1 MLHAAGAIT
10 VVGSVERGTTVCDF
24 DPLEKQHQH
33 SLYSAV
39 AHFDHDGTRVHMID
53 TPGYPDFHGQAIA
66 SLEAVETA
74 VIVVNAQTGIE
85 LTTTRMMNWARQR
98 GLCRLLVINK
108 IDADNV
114 DLPALLKQLQEAFGK
129 ECLPINLPAAG
140 GSKVVDCFFNPG
152 GEADFSSVAEAHG
165 ALIDQ
170 VVEVNEELMA
180 RYLEQ
185 GDIDAHELHEP
196 FEQALRE
203 GHLVPICF
211 TSARTGAGVRE
222 LLDVFEHLLPTPAEG
237 NPPQFLKGEG
247 AQAVPYA
254 TTPDPSKHVVAHV
267 FKVSVDPFVGKLGV
281 FRVHQGTVTRD
292 SQLFV
297 GDGRKPFKVGQLYML
312 RGKEYV
318 PVDRCLPGDIGAVAK
333 VEEIVYDSVLH
344 DSHDEDHIHLG
355 PIEFPLPIFGLA
367 IEPSKRGDEQRL
379 WEIMQK
385 LSSEDP
391 CLKIEH
397 VAGTNETVIQGLGE
411 LHVRILLEK
420 MGTQYKLEVKTH
432 PPRIAYRE
440 TITAAAE
447 GHSRHKKQT
456 GGAGQFGEVLLRI
469 EPLPRGTGFEFG
481 DDVKGGVI
489 PNQYI
494 PAVEKGVHAGDRAR
508 RHRRLSVAGRA
519 SLRLRR
525 QIASGRFEGSGV
537 RGGWPQGLPGCGA
550 EGAADRAGADRQ
562 CPDQRARALHR
573 RHHRRHLLEAR
584 PGERHAAAAGRAHR
598 RDRPGPALGD
608 QRLRIAAQVH
618 HRRPGL
624 IQRRVQPLRAGP
636 AQRPAAA
643 RGSAQGASAR
653 GIAVRSNERP
663 PGRAHVLATCAASRP
678 HPLSLDGRGGV
689 ASRVEGCAR
698 LCGRIPAK
706 RGPCSA
712 LRRPLSLD
720 GRGQGA
726 PAASP

>member
-1 MLHAAGAIT
+1 MAGTTTGEIRTLALVGHGGSGKTTLAEALLHAAGAIAAP
-10 VVGSVERGTTVCDF
+10 GSVERGTTVCDF

-74 VIVVNAQTGIE
+74 AIVVNAQTGIE

-108 IDADNV
+108 IDAENV
-114 DLPALLKQLQEAFGK
+114 DLPTLLGQIQEAFGK

-170 VVEVNEELMA
+170 VVEVNEALMA

-247 AQAVPYA
+247 ADAVPYA
-254 TTPDPSKHVVAHV
+254 TTPDPAKHVVAHV

-297 GDGRKPFKVGQLYML
+297 GDGRKPFKVGQLYVL
-312 RGKEYV
+312 RGKEHI

-333 VEEIVYDSVLH
+333 VDEIAFDSVLH
-344 DSHDEDHIHLG
+344 DSHDEDHIHLV
-355 PIEFPLPIFGLA
+355 PIEFPRPIFGLA

-379 WEIMQK
+379 WEIMHK
-385 LSSEDP
+385 LSAEDP

-397 VAGTNETVIQGLGE
+397 LAGTNETVIQGLGE
-411 LHVRILLEK
+411 LHLRILLEK
-420 MGTQYKLEVKTH
+420 MNSQYKLEVNTH

-456 GGAGQFGEVLLRI
+456 GGAGQFGEVFLRI
-469 EPLPRGTGFEFG
+469 EPLPRGSGFQFS
-481 DDVKGGVI
+481 DDVRGGVI

-494 PAVEKGVHAGDRAR
+494 PAVEKGVMQVIEHGAIAGYPLQDVRV
-508 RHRRLSVAGRA
+508 SVYDGKSHPVDSKEVA
-519 SLRLRR
+519 
-525 QIASGRFEGSGV
+525 FV
-537 RGGWPQGLPGCGA
+537 
-550 EGAADRAGADRQ
+550 
-562 CPDQRARALHR
+562 
-573 RHHRRHLLEAR
+573 
-584 PGERHAAAAGRAHR
+584 AAGRKAFL
-598 RDRPGPALGD
+598 DAIQKARPIVLEPIVNVQISVPEHCIGD
-608 QRLRIAAQVH
+608 ITGDISSKRGQVSGTQ
-618 HRRPGL
+618 PQPSGL
-624 IQRRVQPLRAGP
+624 T
-636 AQRPAAA
+636 
-643 RGSAQGASAR
+643 
-653 GIAVRSNERP
+653 AVT
-663 PGRAHVLATCAASRP
+663 GQV
-678 HPLSLDGRGGV
+678 PLSEINGYG
-689 ASRVEGCAR
+689 SR
-698 LCGRIPAK
+698 LK
-706 RGPCSA
+706 
-712 LRRPLSLD
+712 SLT
-720 GRGQGA
+720 GGQGSYSVEFSHYEQA
-726 PAASP
+726 PPNVQQQLVAQHKAPVHDD

>member
-1 MLHAAGAIT
+1 MTGTTTGDIRTLALVGHGSSGKTTLAEALLHAAGAIAAP
-10 VVGSVERGTTVCDF
+10 GSVERGTTVCDF

-108 IDADNV
+108 IDAENV
-114 DLPALLKQLQEAFGK
+114 DLPTLLGQIQEAFGK

-152 GEADFSSVAEAHG
+152 GEADFSSVADAHG

-170 VVEVNEELMA
+170 VVEVNEALMA

-211 TSARTGAGVRE
+211 ASARTGAGVRE

-247 AQAVPYA
+247 ADAVPYL
-254 TTPDPSKHVVAHV
+254 TVPDPAKHVVAHV

-281 FRVHQGTVTRD
+281 FRVHQGTITRD

-297 GDGRKPFKVGQLYML
+297 GDGRKPFKVGQLYVL
-312 RGKEYV
+312 RGKEHM

-333 VEEIVYDSVLH
+333 VEEIAFDSVLH
-344 DSHDEDHIHLG
+344 DSHEEDHIHLV
-355 PIEFPLPIFGLA
+355 PIEFPRPIFGLA
-367 IEPSKRGDEQRL
+367 IEPAKRGDEQRL
-379 WEIMQK
+379 WEIMHK
-385 LSSEDP
+385 LSAEDP

-397 VAGTNETVIQGLGE
+397 LAGTNETVIQGLGE
-411 LHVRILLEK
+411 LHLRILLEK
-420 MGTQYKLEVKTH
+420 MNSQYKLEVNTH

-456 GGAGQFGEVLLRI
+456 GGAGQFGEVFLRI
-469 EPLPRGTGFEFG
+469 EPLPRGAGFQFS
-481 DDVKGGVI
+481 DDVRGGVI

-494 PAVEKGVHAGDRAR
+494 PAVEKGVMQVIEHGAIAGYPLQDVRV
-508 RHRRLSVAGRA
+508 SVYDGKSHPVDSKEVA
-519 SLRLRR
+519 
-525 QIASGRFEGSGV
+525 FV
-537 RGGWPQGLPGCGA
+537 
-550 EGAADRAGADRQ
+550 
-562 CPDQRARALHR
+562 
-573 RHHRRHLLEAR
+573 
-584 PGERHAAAAGRAHR
+584 AAGRKAFL
-598 RDRPGPALGD
+598 DAIQKARPIVLEPIVNVQISVPEHCIGD
-608 QRLRIAAQVH
+608 ITGDISSKRGQVSGTQPQ
-618 HRRPGL
+618 PGGL
-624 IQRRVQPLRAGP
+624 T
-636 AQRPAAA
+636 
-643 RGSAQGASAR
+643 
-653 GIAVRSNERP
+653 AVT
-663 PGRAHVLATCAASRP
+663 GQV
-678 HPLSLDGRGGV
+678 PLSEINGYG
-689 ASRVEGCAR
+689 SRLKSITG
-698 LCGRIPAK
+698 
-706 RGPCSA
+706 
-712 LRRPLSLD
+712 
-720 GRGQGA
+720 GQGSYSVEFSHYEQA
-726 PAASP
+726 PPNVQQQLVAQHKAPVHED